1 MRFMLSL
8 LLLTLLPLAAHASDE
23 LLQVGDN
30 IPLSSLELP
39 DQNKKMQSFDALT
52 GEKGL
57 VLFFV
62 RSADWCP
69 HCKIHLLKLRKD
81 KADPII
87 NAGYNIATVSYDA
100 PDRLLK
106 FSKEHGFEFPML
118 SDENSETIKAFG
130 VLNKDKK
137 HGEFDYGVA
146 RPHVY
151 VIGKDQAILSVFT
164 TKGYKKRPTVNDI
177 VRSFPKP

>member
-8 LLLTLLPLAAHASDE
+8 LLLTLLPLSAHAADE
-23 LLQVGDN
+23 ALTVGDN
-30 IPLSSLELP
+30 IPPSSLTLP
-39 DQNKKMQSFDALT
+39 DKNQQTQSFDSLT
-52 GEKGL
+52 GERGL

-69 HCKIHLLKLRKD
+69 HCKIQLLKLRKG

-100 PDRLLK
+100 PEKLLK
-106 FSKEHGFEFPML
+106 FSKEYGFKFPML
-118 SDENSETIKAFG
+118 SDGSSETIKAFG
-130 VLNKDKK
+130 ILNKEKDPQK
-137 HGEFDYGVA
+137 FDYGTPYPSA
-146 RPHVY
+146 Y
-151 VIGKDQAILSVFT
+151 IIGKDQQIQAVFSK
-164 TKGYKKRPTVNDI
+164 KGYKKRPSISDI